1 MTFTTII
8 VIGFVIDI
16 AFIIT
21 DYMKKY
27 IPAVILKT
35 LASLVFVYLGVR
47 CGMTAGDCTYTRLI
61 IAGLAL
67 GCAGDFFLNLRFISP
82 KYDELCLKT
91 GTAFFFAGHAVYIA
105 ATVTA
110 GSSTYIAALPLSLVL
125 CLTIISILLR
135 KIEVKKELKLLGII
149 YFIIMIST
157 FSFAAGLLIMTDD
170 GELINK
176 MTHPS
181 VKIPKIYRVCVKG
194 KIEQNDL
201 IRWAKGIEIEKGKI
215 AYAEAEVIDI
225 EDGNTVLTVV
235 LRQGMNRQI
244 RKMADAI
251 GHPVISLK
259 RTHHGSIDL
268 LGLQKGAFKYLKPSQ
283 VKELKNYI
291 KKIEKE
297 AQKRQ
302 SL

>member
-1 MTFTTII
+1 MSEENFRIN
-8 VIGFVIDI
+8 
-16 AFIIT
+16 
-21 DYMKKY
+21 KY
-27 IPAVILKT
+27 IAQTGFCSRRK
-35 LASLVFVYLGVR
+35 A
-47 CGMTAGDCTYTRLI
+47 
-61 IAGLAL
+61 
-67 GCAGDFFLNLRFISP
+67 
-82 KYDELCLKT
+82 DELIE
-91 GTAFFFAGHAVYIA
+91 AGKVRLNGKVVTDFST
-105 ATVTA
+105 TVGKKDKITIN
-110 GSSTYIAALPLSLVL
+110 GKPISNVREYTYIRYYKPAGYITTKSDEKGRKTIYDILPP
-125 CLTIISILLR
+125 
-135 KIEVKKELKLLGII
+135 EVQNLKPVGRLDKA
-149 YFIIMIST
+149 ST
-157 FSFAAGLLIMTDD
+157 GLLIMTDD

-251 GHPVISLK
+251 GHPVFSLK

-297 AQKRQ
+297 AKKRQ

>member
-1 MTFTTII
+1 MII
-8 VIGFVIDI
+8 EEWLCFGYDTVMSEEIFRIN
-16 AFIIT
+16 
-21 DYMKKY
+21 KY
-27 IPAVILKT
+27 IAQTGFCSRRK
-35 LASLVFVYLGVR
+35 A
-47 CGMTAGDCTYTRLI
+47 
-61 IAGLAL
+61 
-67 GCAGDFFLNLRFISP
+67 
-82 KYDELCLKT
+82 DELIE
-91 GTAFFFAGHAVYIA
+91 AGKVRLNGKVVTDFST
-105 ATVTA
+105 TVGKKDKITIN
-110 GSSTYIAALPLSLVL
+110 GKPISNVREYTYIRYYKPAGYITTKSDEKGRKTIYDILPP
-125 CLTIISILLR
+125 
-135 KIEVKKELKLLGII
+135 EVQNLKPVGRLDKA
-149 YFIIMIST
+149 ST
-157 FSFAAGLLIMTDD
+157 GLLIMTDD

-297 AQKRQ
+297 AKKRQ